1 LEEWHITVDADPVRW
16 HHFCGIIG
24 VKPLY
29 IELSTFERQLMCAS
43 KHNPADDIMRQGRN
57 FLGQAQIIR
66 IKHEVAALALGEQSV
81 YYECHVKL
89 DGPFDPDAE
98 QMVSRD
104 LYRKDRWYITKR
116 SLSPFSAQEFV
127 DDVRTFAIDAK
138 HVVIAGWEYEAALI
152 DTNPGL
158 DARWVRR

>member
-16 HHFCGIIG
+16 HRFCGIIG

-43 KHNPADDIMRQGRN
+43 KHNPADEIIRQGRN

-66 IKHEVAALALGEQSV
+66 IKHE
-81 YYECHVKL
+81 CHVKL
-89 DGPFDPDAE
+89 DGPFDPNAE
-98 QMVSRD
+98 EMVSRD

-116 SLSPFSAQEFV
+116 RRNPFIAEDFV
-127 DDVRTFAIDAK
+127 NDVRTFAIDSK
-138 HVVIAGWEYEAALI
+138 RVIVAGWEYEAALI
-152 DTNPGL
+152 DTNPEL
-158 DARWVRR
+158 DARAGVRW